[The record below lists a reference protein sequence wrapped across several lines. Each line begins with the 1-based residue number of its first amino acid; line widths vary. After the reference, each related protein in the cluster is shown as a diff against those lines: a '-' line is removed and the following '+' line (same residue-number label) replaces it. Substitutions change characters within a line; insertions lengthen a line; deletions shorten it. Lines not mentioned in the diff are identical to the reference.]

1 MNVFPMMR
9 RNFTKV
15 NFENISDKE
24 AIITADGSYK
34 LAVVFNDQLPG
45 PPIVVYRGQQVIS
58 IFYTLKVF
66 ELQIHNVGI
75 K

>member
-45 PPIVVYRGQQVIS
+45 PQIVVYRGQQVIS
-58 IFYTLKVF
+58 IF
-66 ELQIHNVGI
+66 
-75 K
+75 

>member
-1 MNVFPMMR
+1 MTSSDEF
-9 RNFTKV
+9 FSYDETEFYKSKL
-15 NFENISDKE
+15 ENISDKE

-58 IFYTLKVF
+58 IF
-66 ELQIHNVGI
+66 
-75 K
+75 